1 MKPSHRAILLVCTIL
16 FAGVPGI
23 LHAQYPMLSGIHEG
37 KEIRYWGDKILVK
50 FSEGLSEDSRQKF
63 ARDFDARIVRHH
75 FGEWYSL
82 DLPKGTDPLDLVPI
96 MSARPEAAFV
106 EADGVITAADDF
118 SNQWGLHN
126 TRQTINP
133 PGGPITGTA
142 DADRDV
148 LEAWSITKGDVS
160 VRIGMVDTEIDSR
173 PPGFIAGG
181 QAAGNFP
188 IENMVDVKI

>member
-1 MKPSHRAILLVCTIL
+1 MKPSYRAILCLCTI
-16 FAGVPGI
+16 FVAGVPQI
-23 LHAQYPMLSGIHEG
+23 LHAQYPMLSGMHEG

-50 FSEGLSEDSRQKF
+50 FTEGLSEDSRQKF

-118 SNQWGLHN
+118 SNQWGLDN
-126 TRQTINP
+126 TGQTINP

-142 DADRDV
+142 DADIDAP
-148 LEAWSITKGDVS
+148 EARLVTKGDAS
-160 VRIGMVDTEIDSR
+160 VRVGSMNT
-173 PPGFIAGG
+173 G
-181 QAAGNFP
+181 QEKRF
-188 IENMVDVKI
+188 

>member
-1 MKPSHRAILLVCTIL
+1 MKLSFRAILIVCTML
-16 FAGVPGI
+16 LAGVPRI
-23 LHAQYPMLSGIHEG
+23 LRAQYPVLTGMHEG
-37 KEIRYWGDKILVK
+37 KEIRYWVDKILVK
-50 FSEGLSEDSRQKF
+50 FNEGLSEDSRQKF

-126 TRQTINP
+126 TGQTIHP
-133 PGGPITGTA
+133 PGGLITVTA
-142 DADRDV
+142 DADMDV
-148 LEAWSITKGDVS
+148 LEAWSITKGAPS
-160 VRIGMVDTEIDSR
+160 VRIGIVDSGIHNEHPDFTV
-173 PPGFIAGG
+173 GG
-181 QAAGNFP
+181 
-188 IENMVDVKI
+188 